1 MEKEEKSKHMKA
13 ELVLSYVIRTQMYYQ
28 VVLMVESITG
38 NMLEVKAERK
48 LYINFFEFNINKN

>member
-1 MEKEEKSKHMKA
+1 MEKEEKSKHMKE

-38 NMLEVKAERK
+38 NMLEVKAEPLQTK
-48 LYINFFEFNINKN
+48 LI